1 MGSRRPGPDA
11 QLYQAAAT
19 ISGARMVIDS
29 SKQPSLVA
37 ALLTSERLDV
47 RVLHCVRDSRAVAH
61 SWTKQVRRPEA
72 RDDAGAFMTRYS
84 PATTA
89 RHWNIHNGAADAL
102 RLLGARV
109 ERVRYEDFVEDA
121 PATVTRIQ
129 RFAGLVPGPPA
140 GLTRHTV
147 EMAPQHRCSGNP
159 MRFSTGLV
167 AVRRDDAWRTAMSA
181 RDQRTVSLLRAPLL
195 RRYGYTVRPSS

>member
-29 SKQPSLVA
+29 SKQLSLVA

-47 RVLHCVRDSRAVAH
+47 RVLHCVRNSRAVAH

-72 RDDAGAFMTRYS
+72 RDEAGAFMTRYS

-89 RHWNIHNGAADAL
+89 RHWNIHNSAADAL
-102 RLLGARV
+102 RLLGA
-109 ERVRYEDFVEDA
+109 
-121 PATVTRIQ
+121 
-129 RFAGLVPGPPA
+129 PG
-140 GLTRHTV
+140 G
-147 EMAPQHRCSGNP
+147 
-159 MRFSTGLV
+159 
-167 AVRRDDAWRTAMSA
+167 A
-181 RDQRTVSLLRAPLL
+181 RSL
-195 RRYGYTVRPSS
+195 RRLC